1 MANRWGKNGNQG
13 RFCFVFLGSEITL
26 ASDYSHEIR
35 RCFLF
40 GRKAMTNL
48 LIVQLLSRVWLCNPM
63 DYSTPDSPVLHCL
76 QDFAQTH
83 VHWVHDAIQSSH
95 PLWPHLLLPSIFL
108 SITVFSNELALHII
122 CPKYW
127 SFSISPSN
135 EYLRLVSFRIDWF
148 DLLASKGLSRVFF
161 STMVQKHQFLG
172 TQPSV
177 WPNTHIHIWLLEK
190 LQLWLDG
197 SLLARWC
204 LCFLIC
210 CMGLS

>member
-1 MANRWGKNGNQG
+1 MQIDGGENGNQG

-35 RCFLF
+35 RCLLF

-76 QDFAQTH
+76 QEFAQTH
-83 VHWVHDAIQSSH
+83 VHWVDDAIQSSH

-108 SITVFSNELALHII
+108 SVTVFSNELALHMI

-135 EYLRLVSFRIDWF
+135 EYSGLIPFRIDWF

-161 STMVQKHQFLG
+161 STTVQKHQFLG

-177 WPNTHIHIWLLEK
+177 WSNTHIHIWLLEK

-210 CMGLS
+210 CIGLS